1 MDKVL
6 IVLCFAFGLV
16 MSAVGFPE
24 GAVAALLTAFFGTIA
39 VYLIRT
45 FFKEDAEL
53 LTRIFLIALL
63 VRLLFGIIIQ
73 VYNLREFFGGDAN
86 TYDRLGFQLVEG
98 WFGQALN
105 DPKSQ
110 NLTSMTSGWGM
121 NYLTGF
127 IYIFTGRNVFAAQS
141 FCAVIGA
148 AIAPM
153 IYKCSFE
160 IFSNRRVSKIS
171 ALFVAL
177 YPAFIVWSG
186 QLLKDGIIIFLL
198 VLAITMVLQLQRKFS
213 YVNTALLVLS
223 LFGILSLR
231 FYIFYMVAV
240 AVVGAF
246 IVGFS
251 NSSASIFRRVFVLV
265 IMGLGLTYL
274 GVLRE
279 AGGDLDQYANLER
292 IQESRKDLAAS
303 ADSGFGEDLDVS
315 TMEGAITIL
324 PLGFLY
330 LMLAPFP
337 WQISSFRQ
345 AITLP
350 EIMLWWASIPF
361 LLSGLWYTIKYK
373 LRTSLAI
380 LIFTLMLTLAYSVFQ
395 GNVGTA
401 YRQRTQIQ
409 VFLFIFIA
417 VGWTLRQEHNED
429 LIALRKARRKIA

>member
-1 MDKVL
+1 
-6 IVLCFAFGLV
+6 

-24 GAVAALLTAFFGTIA
+24 GAVAALVTTLFGTLA

-45 FFKEDAEL
+45 FFSKEDAEL
-53 LTRIFLIALL
+53 VTRIFLIALL
-63 VRLLFGIIIQ
+63 ARLLFGIIIQ
-73 VYNLREFFGGDAN
+73 VYDLRQFFGGDAD
-86 TYDRLGFQLVEG
+86 TYDELGYQLVEG
-98 WFGQALN
+98 WFGGQALDN
-105 DPKSQ
+105 FGNPKSV
-110 NLTSMTSGWGM
+110 TMASGWGM
-121 NYLTGF
+121 YYLTGF
-127 IYIFTGRNVFAAQS
+127 VYAFTGRNIFAAQS

-148 AIAPM
+148 AIVPM

-160 IFSNRRVSKIS
+160 IFGNRRVSKIS

-198 VLAITMVLQLQRKFS
+198 VLAITMVLQLQRKFN
-213 YVNTALLVLS
+213 YVNIALLILS

-246 IVGFS
+246 IVGFNTS
-251 NSSASIFRRVFVLV
+251 PASIFRRVFVLV
-265 IMGLGLTYL
+265 IMGLGFTYL
-274 GVLRE
+274 GVLRN
-279 AGGDLDQYANLER
+279 AGGDIDQYANLER
-292 IQESRKDLAAS
+292 IQESRSDLAAS
-303 ADSGFGEDLDVS
+303 AKSGFGGDLDVS
-315 TMEGAITIL
+315 TTEGAITIL

-361 LLSGLWYTIKYK
+361 LISGLWYTIKHK

-429 LIALRKARRKIA
+429 LIALRKARREIV